1 MNGHVV
7 KRGSRYAVVLEMGT
21 IAGKRKQKWI
31 SGYRLKEDAENDM
44 IRMLREMQTG
54 EFIEP
59 TKLTVGEWFDE
70 WQDKYSSHLSRK
82 TLGNY
87 ESILKLA
94 RPHLGDYRI
103 RALRPEHLTAL
114 YTSWKKAGIS
124 PVTIAAR
131 HTALHSVMEQAV
143 KNQILARNPVKG
155 AVLPRQEH
163 HEKRVLTE
171 SEIQVL
177 LREAP
182 DTLYTPILLSLYTG
196 MRRGEVLA
204 LKWARVKGDRISVMQ
219 SVEEG
224 GPIRFKEPKT
234 RRSRRTIT
242 IPDFLVDAL
251 KTHRAKQD
259 EKRLAAG
266 SIWAGLDLVFC
277 DDMGRILNPTVFTQQ
292 VSKLMRDCGIDGA
305 TFHSLRH
312 THATQLMEMGINP
325 RVVQERLGHNKID
338 LTLGTY
344 SHVSTGMQDDVARAL
359 GGVSNPVAVSGKNA
373 RSACI

>member
-7 KRGSRYAVVLEMGT
+7 KRGSRYAVVLEMGA
-21 IAGKRKQKWI
+21 IGGKRKQKWI

-59 TKLTVGEWFDE
+59 TKLTVGEWLDE
-70 WQDKYSSHLSRK
+70 WVKKYSSHLARK

-87 ESILKLA
+87 ESIIKQA

-114 YTSWKKAGIS
+114 YAVWKKAGIS

-131 HTALHSVMEQAV
+131 HTALHAIMEQAV
-143 KNQILARNPVKG
+143 KNGILARNPVKG
-155 AVLPRQEH
+155 AVIPRQEH
-163 HEKRVLTE
+163 KEKRVLSE
-171 SEIQVL
+171 SERAVL
-177 LREAP
+177 LREAGEP
-182 DTLYTPILLSLYTG
+182 LYMPILLSLYTG

-204 LKWARVKGDRISVMQ
+204 LKWSRVQGDRISVMQ

-224 GPIRFKEPKT
+224 GAARLKETKT
-234 RRSRRTIT
+234 RKSRRTIT
-242 IPDFLVDAL
+242 IPGFLVDAL
-251 KTHRAKQD
+251 KVHKVKQD

-266 SIWAGLDLVFC
+266 SVWENLDLVC
-277 DDMGRILNPTVFTQQ
+277 PDDMGRILNPTVFTQQ
-292 VSKLMRDCGIDGA
+292 ISKLMRDCGIDGA

-312 THATQLMEMGINP
+312 THATMLMGMGFNP
-325 RVVQERLGHNKID
+325 KVVQERLGHSTIGMTMD
-338 LTLGTY
+338 TY
-344 SHVSTGMQDDVARAL
+344 SHVSSGMQDDVARVL
-359 GGVSNPVAVSGKNA
+359 GSVSNPVAVSGENA